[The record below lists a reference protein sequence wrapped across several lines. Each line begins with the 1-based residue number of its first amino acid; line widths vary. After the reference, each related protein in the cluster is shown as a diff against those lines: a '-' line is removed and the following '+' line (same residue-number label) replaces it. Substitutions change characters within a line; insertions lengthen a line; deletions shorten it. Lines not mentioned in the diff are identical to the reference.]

1 MVNNIKKSDIL
12 KLPAKRRVSHPD
24 QAEFE
29 LHVETEVDRDGVG
42 MGVLSDGTP
51 FLNQRGIGDL
61 CGVRNK
67 YIGII
72 SAEWDSVDPPHEVKR
87 IKELLFEQVGEV
99 PARPHIVLHV
109 GRRQYFA
116 YPDTVCM
123 AMLEYFAFEAK
134 RQYADLALQNYRRLA
149 RFGLKQFIYQETGY
163 SGTGSE
169 DDLWRVF
176 KDRVSLTYDTVPEG
190 YFGIFKELSSLI
202 ITLGLAGLHIDEKF
216 VPDISVGQAWAK
228 HWTAERLSS
237 QYGNRSAYPHCYPS
251 YFPQAVSNPQM
262 AKCYPES
269 ALGEFRR
276 WFREEYLREGRFK
289 KYLVKKVKDRLLSQD
304 YVERA
309 MLALMKE

>member
-1 MVNNIKKSDIL
+1 MHRNIV
-12 KLPAKRRVSHPD
+12 KLPAKRRAVDPA
-24 QAEFE
+24 QPELE

-72 SAEWDSVDPPHEVKR
+72 SSEWNANEPPVEVKR
-87 IKELLFEQVGEV
+87 VKELLFEQGGTI
-99 PARPHIVLHV
+99 PSSPHLVLWV

-123 AMLEYFAFEAK
+123 AMLEYYAFEAK

-163 SGTGSE
+163 SRESND

-176 KDRVSLTYDTVPEG
+176 KDRVSLTYDAVPDG

-202 ITLGLAGLHIDEKF
+202 VTLGLAGLHIDEKF
-216 VPDISVGQAWAK
+216 VPDISVGQAWSK
-228 HWTAERLSS
+228 YWGDNSLSD
-237 QYGNRSAYPHCYPS
+237 QYGNRATYAHNYPA
-251 YFPQAVSNPQM
+251 YFPQAASNPQM
-262 AKCYPES
+262 ANCYPDS

-276 WFREEYLREGRFK
+276 WFREDYIGEGRFK
-289 KYLVKKVKDRLLSQD
+289 RYLVRKVRDQLLSQE

-309 MLALMKE
+309 MFALMRE